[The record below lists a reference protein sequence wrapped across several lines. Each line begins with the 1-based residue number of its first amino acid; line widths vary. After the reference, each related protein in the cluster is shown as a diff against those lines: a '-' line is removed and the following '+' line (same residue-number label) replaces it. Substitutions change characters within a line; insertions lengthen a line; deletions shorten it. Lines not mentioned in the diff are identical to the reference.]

1 MKRDYFEMKAV
12 SYEKDDNRV
21 SNVANI
27 ANAIIKN
34 LYLHKGMHLMD
45 FGSGTGLLLERIAPL
60 VRKITAVDVSKSMNN
75 QLDQKRG
82 RLGCELDIL
91 EVDLELDDVE
101 RKFDGII
108 SSMTM
113 HHVKDIGLMF
123 EKFHK
128 LLSDDGVIAISD
140 LDSEDGSFHTED
152 TGVYHFGFNRDDI
165 STAAK
170 KANFRDVSIV
180 NASIVKKPH
189 GEYSVFLLTAKK

>member
-1 MKRDYFEMKAV
+1 MNRDYFEMKAV

-21 SNVANI
+21 SNVASI
-27 ANAIIKN
+27 ANSIIQN
-34 LYLHKGMHLMD
+34 LYLHKDMHLMD

-75 QLDQKRG
+75 QLKQKQG

-140 LDSEDGSFHTED
+140 LDSEDGNFHTED